1 MSNRRSGAIALAVAA
16 GLVLSS
22 AAAQAQQA
30 PHKTHW
36 EIEGYGGFAFGR
48 IPASGSTTFPD
59 PGAPITSSNPT
70 LPSRQTPSWFFGDGA
85 SMLNEVLG
93 ELELP
98 NRLTPLDTAIAA
110 PGFNAGGKGAFG
122 FRVRRSIVRGMSVE
136 FSVDF
141 LTGSPVLSDAFLAA
155 VESSRASFE
164 TALPALLSSGP
175 FTSVTASATSTV
187 NQGTTHDVALS
198 GSLNV
203 PFGHLGAFR
212 PYLTVGGGML
222 SGQGSPPS
230 VELDGTYQGTLP
242 GNIVIHERDQVV
254 LSYSRGASF
263 VAVMGAGL
271 RREFSSRWGLRVDGR
286 VLLGPNGTHALI
298 DATPSVATST
308 PAGFV
313 ETGTYPSIQ
322 FSNNA
327 STGRVSS
334 LGPPGLQGFAV
345 FSGTGVQLRTM
356 VTFGIFLRF

>member
-1 MSNRRSGAIALAVAA
+1 MSIRRSSTIAFAVAA

-22 AAAQAQQA
+22 AAAQAQQT
-30 PHKTHW
+30 PHKTRW
-36 EIEGYGGFAFGR
+36 EVEGYGGFAFGR
-48 IPASGSTTFPD
+48 IPASGSTSFPD

-98 NRLTPLDTAIAA
+98 DRLTPLDTAIAS

-122 FRVRRSIVRGMSVE
+122 FRVRRAVMRGMSVE
-136 FSVDF
+136 FSLDF
-141 LTGSPVLSDAFLAA
+141 LTGSPVLSDAFLNS

-164 TALPALLSSGP
+164 TSLAALLSSGP
-175 FTSVTASATSTV
+175 FTGVTASATSTV
-187 NQGTTHDVALS
+187 NQGTAHDVALS

-271 RREFSSRWGLRVDGR
+271 RRDFSSRWGLRVDGR

-298 DATPSVATST
+298 DATPSVTTST

-313 ETGTYPSIQ
+313 ETFTYPSIQ

-334 LGPPGLQGFAV
+334 LGPPEVQGFAV

-356 VTFGIFLRF
+356 VTVGVFVKF

>member
-1 MSNRRSGAIALAVAA
+1 MSSFRSGGIALAVTA
-16 GLVLSS
+16 GLFLSS
-22 AAAQAQQA
+22 APARAQQA
-30 PHKTHW
+30 PQTSRW
-36 EIEGYGGFAFGR
+36 EVEGYGGFAFGR
-48 IPASGSTTFPD
+48 IPASGTTTFPD

-85 SMLNEVLG
+85 SMLNDVLG
-93 ELELP
+93 ELALP
-98 NRLTPLDTAIAA
+98 NRISPLDGAIAA

-122 FRVRRSIVRGMSVE
+122 FRVRRSIMRGLSVE

-141 LTGSPVLSDAFLAA
+141 LTGSPVLSDAFLAS
-155 VESSRASFE
+155 VESTRASFE
-164 TALPALLSSGP
+164 TSMAPLLSSGP
-175 FTSVTASATSTV
+175 FTGVTASATSTV
-187 NQGTTHDVALS
+187 SQGTAHDMAIS

-203 PFGHLGAFR
+203 PFGHLAGFR
-212 PYLTVGGGML
+212 PYVTIGGGML
-222 SGQGSPPS
+222 SGQGHPPS
-230 VELDGTYQGTLP
+230 VELVGTYQGTLP

-254 LSYSRGASF
+254 LSYSRGSSF

-271 RREFSSRWGLRVDGR
+271 RRELSPRWGLRIDGR

-308 PAGFV
+308 PAGFT

-322 FSNNA
+322 FSNNS

-334 LGPPGLQGFAV
+334 LGEPGLQGFAA

-356 VTFGIFLRF
+356 VTFGVFVKF

>member
-1 MSNRRSGAIALAVAA
+1 MSNLRSGGIALAVAA
-16 GLVLSS
+16 GLALSS
-22 AAAQAQQA
+22 APARAQQA
-30 PHKTHW
+30 PHKALW
-36 EIEGYGGFAFGR
+36 EVEGYGGFAFGR

-93 ELELP
+93 ELALP
-98 NRLTPLDTAIAA
+98 NRLSSLDAAIAA
-110 PGFNAGGKGAFG
+110 PGFDAGGSGAFG
-122 FRVRRSIVRGMSVE
+122 FRLRRSITPRLSFE
-136 FSVDF
+136 FSLDF
-141 LTGSPVLSDAFLAA
+141 LTGSPVLSHAFLSS

-164 TALPALLSSGP
+164 PALAALLSSGP
-175 FTSVTASATSTV
+175 FTGVTASAVSAV
-187 NQGTTHDVALS
+187 IQGTAHDIAAS

-203 PFGHLGAFR
+203 PFGHLGAFQ
-212 PYLTVGGGML
+212 PYLTVGGGVL
-222 SGQGSPPS
+222 SGQGRPPS
-230 VELDGTYQGTLP
+230 VELVGIYQGTLP

-254 LSYSRGASF
+254 LSYSRGASA
-263 VAVMGAGL
+263 VVVMGAGL
-271 RREFSSRWGLRVDGR
+271 RRELSPRWGLRIDGR

-308 PAGFV
+308 PPGFT
-313 ETGTYPSIQ
+313 ESGTYPSIQ

-356 VTFGIFLRF
+356 VTFGIFARF